1 MRNYLTTAS
10 RGGQVSWGWK
20 LKTTQNA
27 PHRPSILLGS
37 QKISGLPAEN
47 QIHSGVAQV
56 ACTDLRNLARV
67 PC

>member
-1 MRNYLTTAS
+1 MRNYLMTAS

-27 PHRPSILLGS
+27 PHRPSILLGP
-37 QKISGLPAEN
+37 QRISGLPAEN
-47 QIHSGVAQV
+47 LIHSGVVQV
-56 ACTDLRNLARV
+56 VCMDLCNLARV